1 MQPIIL
7 ETMESYNSYIHAVT
21 KGTLEIADKLRNEE
35 LNEVLPM
42 IKDFSEG
49 LLWLMDAKQKLSD
62 LGHNIELDFNVI
74 QEYFIEINDGLENK
88 DYVLV
93 ADMFE
98 YEISPFFEQV
108 ELYEI

>member
-1 MQPIIL
+1 MKPIIL
-7 ETMESYNSYIHAVT
+7 ETMESYNSYIHAVI
-21 KGTLEIADKLRNEE
+21 KGTLEIADKLRNEK
-35 LNEVLPM
+35 LDEVLPL

-49 LLWLMDAKQKLSD
+49 LLWLIDAKQKLSN
-62 LGHNIELDFNVI
+62 LGYNVELDFSKI

-98 YEISPFFEQV
+98 YEISPFFEQL